1 MAEYSDGG
9 CHALYLLIRVV
20 IPFDE
25 TFGPAEHQIQFGRR
39 KSLQF
44 LQLQII
50 TENGHLH
57 LMLEKISAEMY
68 CA

>member
-1 MAEYSDGG
+1 M
-9 CHALYLLIRVV
+9 YLLIV

-25 TFGPAEHQIQFGRR
+25 NFGPAEHQIQFGHR

-50 TENGHLH
+50 TENGWTFAIDVREDIGRDGCHFRETL
-57 LMLEKISAEMY
+57 Y
-68 CA
+68 